1 MIKYACFLLSIKS
14 EYRSWLLYYGI
25 PCLQGILPT
34 MYLRNFALLAEGMHL
49 LLAAKIS
56 VEMVRRAEVVLND
69 FYYEAQDIYGKLAYK
84 FIF

>member
-1 MIKYACFLLSIKS
+1 MINYACLLLSIAS
-14 EYRSWLLYYGI
+14 EYRSWLLFYGI
-25 PCLQGILPT
+25 PCLQGILPAK
-34 MYLRNFALLAEGMHL
+34 YLRNFAHLAEGMHL

-56 VEMVRRAEVVLND
+56 EEIVRRAEVVLND

>member
-1 MIKYACFLLSIKS
+1 MIKYACFLLSIAS

-56 VEMVRRAEVVLND
+56 EEMVRRAEVVLND